1 MGQDSLRT
9 YQMKRVF
16 FYTSKERYAFY
27 GFAIGAVVFF
37 PFLYVSIMTDSM
49 TMIATCIRSAAET
62 LSLFIT
68 WMGLRKVARK
78 EIYVFNYGGG
88 KIENLSSLAIA
99 LSLLLAF
106 VELFFR
112 SINRFYHPVHVNDS
126 YTLIGMMIVAAFF
139 LIALWLLIKSYY
151 ANVGDPSPAGDSQWR
166 LYLAKTVIHFS
177 VFFSLG
183 ASLLL
188 KEYGWSLYIDPA
200 VSLILSLY
208 ILGAAYVTGKKSI
221 HELLDITIDEP
232 LQMMILNELAA
243 YFDDYVELHGIRS
256 RRTGQLVFIE
266 IFLEFDANKLMGE
279 IQTVINQIKSDLE
292 KKIDGSQVLIVPS
305 ISSISK

>member
-1 MGQDSLRT
+1 
-9 YQMKRVF
+9 MKRTVF
-16 FYTSKERYAFY
+16 FYTDKERYAFY

-37 PFLYVSIMTDSM
+37 PFLYISIMADSM
-49 TMIATCIRSAAET
+49 TLIAMSIRSAAET
-62 LSLFIT
+62 LSLLIT
-68 WMGLRKVARK
+68 WIGLRKVARK

-99 LSLLLAF
+99 LSLVLSF

-112 SINRFYHPVHVNDS
+112 SIDRFYHPVHVSDLF
-126 YTLIGMMIVAAFF
+126 TFVGILIVMAFF

-151 ANVGDPSPAGDSQWR
+151 ANHRDPSPAGDSQWR
-166 LYLAKTVIHFS
+166 LYLAKTVIHLS
-177 VFFSLG
+177 VVISLG

-188 KEYGWSLYIDPA
+188 NEYAWSLYIDPM
-200 VSLILSLY
+200 VSLLLSFY
-208 ILGAAYVTGKKSI
+208 ILGAACLIGKRSI
-221 HELLDITIDEP
+221 DELLDKTIDEP
-232 LQMMILNELAA
+232 LQMMILSELAA

>member
-1 MGQDSLRT
+1 
-9 YQMKRVF
+9 MKKDGF
-16 FYTSKERYAFY
+16 FYTDKDRYAFY
-27 GFAIGAVVFF
+27 GFAVGAVVFF
-37 PFLYVSIMTDSM
+37 PFLYVSVMTDSM

-78 EIYVFNYGGG
+78 EIFVFNYGGG
-88 KIENLSSLAIA
+88 KIENLSSLAIS

-106 VELFFR
+106 IELFFR
-112 SINRFYHPVHVNDS
+112 SINRFYHPVYINDA
-126 YTLIGMMIVAAFF
+126 YTLIGMLIVVAFF
-139 LIALWLLIKSYY
+139 LFSHWLLLKSYY
-151 ANVGDPSPAGDSQWR
+151 ANYRDPSPAGDSQWQ

-177 VFFSLG
+177 VFLSLG

-200 VSLILSLY
+200 VSLILSFY
-208 ILGAAYVTGKKSI
+208 ILGMAYLTGKRSI

-232 LQMMILNELAA
+232 LQMMILSELAA

-256 RRTGQLVFIE
+256 RRTGQFVFIE
-266 IFLEFDANKLMGE
+266 IFLEFDSNKLMGE
-279 IQTVINQIKSDLE
+279 VQAVINQIKADLE
-292 KKIDGSQVLIVPS
+292 KTIDGSQVLIIPS
-305 ISSISK
+305 TSSISR